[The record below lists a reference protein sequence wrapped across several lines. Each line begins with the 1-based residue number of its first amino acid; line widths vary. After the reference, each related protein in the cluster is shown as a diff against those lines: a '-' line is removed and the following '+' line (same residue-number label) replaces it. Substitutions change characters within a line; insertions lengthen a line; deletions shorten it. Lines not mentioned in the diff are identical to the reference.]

1 MIKIEKFTF
10 NTFQENTYIIYDDT
24 KECIIIDPGCYEEF
38 EKNILESFII
48 KNNLKPIKLI
58 NTHCHI
64 DHVLGNYFVAKRWN
78 LNLEIN
84 QLDLVKQASIR
95 QQYVD
100 QSVSFYQFSP
110 EGVIYRTEVRHL
122 DELEMSS
129 DNW

>member
-64 DHVLGNYFVAKRWN
+64 DHVLGNYFVAKKWN

-84 QLDLVKQASIR
+84 QLDL
-95 QQYVD
+95 
-100 QSVSFYQFSP
+100 P
-110 EGVIYRTEVRHL
+110 L
-122 DELEMSS
+122 
-129 DNW
+129 